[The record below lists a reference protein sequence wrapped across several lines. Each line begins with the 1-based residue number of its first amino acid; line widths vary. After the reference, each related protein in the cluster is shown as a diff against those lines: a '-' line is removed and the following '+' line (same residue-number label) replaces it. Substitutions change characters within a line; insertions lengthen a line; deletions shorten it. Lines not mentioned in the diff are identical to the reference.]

1 VIGDVHIFH
10 RIEGY
15 IHRQTDSRHVGARPS
30 PVMEF
35 SPLPANVVMMLFVS
49 TRRIRR
55 LLESAK

>member
-1 VIGDVHIFH
+1 MYIFSTASKATSTGKP
-10 RIEGY
+10 IPA
-15 IHRQTDSRHVGARPS
+15 SVGARPS